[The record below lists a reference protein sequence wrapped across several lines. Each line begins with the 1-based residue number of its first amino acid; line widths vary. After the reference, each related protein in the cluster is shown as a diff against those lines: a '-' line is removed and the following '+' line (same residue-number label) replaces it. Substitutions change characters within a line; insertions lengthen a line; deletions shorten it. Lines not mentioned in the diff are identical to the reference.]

1 MRSNTRDD
9 AEVPSPRAPSFGNRA
24 NTRQHCRLNYTY
36 LTRDGREPA
45 HKGVTVVAARRA
57 IVIVLDDDSLLARV
71 AALKDNN
78 NLTGLRTYTTHYISS
93 VISFASHSNRALAHP
108 RSRPQSSCRDRPHA
122 RHPIGLAV
130 VFARAHSPLPRF
142 AHARTRARTHTHTHH
157 SSFQTRTLRNFTMVL
172 RTPCACERRM
182 RARGKALFCPRAA

>member
-9 AEVPSPRAPSFGNRA
+9 AEVASPRAPSFGNHA
-24 NTRQHCRLNYTY
+24 NTRQHCRLNHTY

-57 IVIVLDDDSLLARV
+57 IVVVLDDDRLLARV

-93 VISFASHSNRALAHP
+93 VVSFTSHTNRALAHP
-108 RSRPQSSCRDRPHA
+108 RSRPQSSCRDRPQA
-122 RHPIGLAV
+122 RQPIGLARRLR
-130 VFARAHSPLPRF
+130 ARDIAPAALR
-142 AHARTRARTHTHTHH
+142 ARTRAHTHTHAHH
-157 SSFQTRTLRNFTMVL
+157 SSFQNTHLEELHHGSTYAVRV
-172 RTPCACERRM
+172 
-182 RARGKALFCPRAA
+182 

>member
-1 MRSNTRDD
+1 MRSNVRD
-9 AEVPSPRAPSFGNRA
+9 ATETPSRLVPPFCNRA
-24 NTRQHCRLNYTY
+24 NTRVYNQLRRTY

-57 IVIVLDDDSLLARV
+57 IVVVLDDDRLLARV

-93 VISFASHSNRALAHP
+93 VVSFASHSNRALAHP

-142 AHARTRARTHTHTHH
+142 AHTRTHARAHTHTHH